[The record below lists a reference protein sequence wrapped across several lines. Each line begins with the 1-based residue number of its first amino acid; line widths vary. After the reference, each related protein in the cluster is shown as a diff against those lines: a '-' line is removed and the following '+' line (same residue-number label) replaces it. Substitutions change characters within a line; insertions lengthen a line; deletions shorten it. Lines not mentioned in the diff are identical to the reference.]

1 MPQESAAQV
10 SVIQT
15 EYVGM
20 SVPMMRSWVI
30 FHLLTRA
37 TAVYVMR
44 YVNFSLLFLIHL
56 QVHSTFV
63 FGVWGLS
70 ASFSRYH
77 IRVGCKYSL
86 IVPTYFI
93 SVSPSLL
100 KKHKM
105 VYQLDRIFPVESN
118 ADISGKLKCIW
129 EKGVLYLLP

>member
-1 MPQESAAQV
+1 M
-10 SVIQT
+10 
-15 EYVGM
+15 
-20 SVPMMRSWVI
+20 
-30 FHLLTRA
+30 
-37 TAVYVMR
+37 
-44 YVNFSLLFLIHL
+44 
-56 QVHSTFV
+56 FV